1 VSLVIAHP
9 ALVFDQLAHSGR
21 GPQPAGVAERLG
33 SALER
38 LLDLPELVRA
48 QFGLPSNPAGLLQTR
63 PTGLGELPRLAN
75 HRLPMDAQAARHL
88 TLAHALLEQLRGCHS
103 PPFQSRKVPPHTCC
117 ITHGSRLSCVSILYK
132 SQ

>member
-38 LLDLPELVRA
+38 LLDLAQLAGA
-48 QFGLPSNPAGLLQTR
+48 QFGLTPGPARLLQTR
-63 PTGLGELPRLAN
+63 PPGLSQLPRPAKSPIADG
-75 HRLPMDAQAARHL
+75 RPAA
-88 TLAHALLEQLRGCHS
+88 
-103 PPFQSRKVPPHTCC
+103 VPPHS
-117 ITHGSRLSCVSILYK
+117 GSRPA
-132 SQ
+132 